1 MAYIIRT
8 QDPFHPCVFVCS
20 NCYNDLFAFRYN
32 DVSNLQS
39 VELQE
44 LNINHTPLKQ
54 IPCICDKCLEPLEL
68 ENGVLDFNAFE
79 EEKISV
85 RDMADIKRN
94 REGD

>member
-1 MAYIIRT
+1 MAYIVRT
-8 QDPFHPCVFVCS
+8 QDPFHPCIFVCS

-39 VELQE
+39 VELHE
-44 LNINHTPLKQ
+44 LNENHTPLKQ
-54 IPCICDKCLEPLEL
+54 LPCVCNKCLELLEL
-68 ENGVLDFNAFE
+68 ENGILNFNAFK

-85 RDMADIKRN
+85 SDMDDIRRN